1 MDQRYPELCPI
12 FNGITAKEL
21 AAEVNETF
29 TVAQFFESFDLS
41 DEELFQFKHQLMEY
55 ATDNLVKINAFM
67 DSPYLSKY
75 QTDEVA
81 ISVVLH
87 IIFFHFGAAKFL
99 ATLPN
104 YR

>member
-12 FNGITAKEL
+12 FNGITTKEL

-29 TVAQFFESFDLS
+29 TVAQFFESFGLS
-41 DEELFQFKHQLMEY
+41 DEELLQFKAQLMEY

-67 DSPYLSKY
+67 DSPYLTMY

-81 ISVVLH
+81 IFIQGFPKKYPS
-87 IIFFHFGAAKFL
+87 G
-99 ATLPN
+99 N
-104 YR
+104 S

>member
-12 FNGITAKEL
+12 FNGITDKEL

-41 DEELFQFKHQLMEY
+41 DEELLQFKDQLMEY

-67 DSPYLSKY
+67 DSPYLTMY

-81 ISVVLH
+81 IFIQGVPKKITLRIH
-87 IIFFHFGAAKFL
+87 MIF
-99 ATLPN
+99 
-104 YR
+104 